1 MHWEI
6 SRCFGFI
13 RIFVSM
19 DNGEI
24 IIYRTADGETR
35 LEVRM
40 ESDSVWL
47 TQAQMADD
55 PAEYYN
61 AHEPRISRG
70 RIGKGGNL

>member
-47 TQAQMADD
+47 TQAQMA
-55 PAEYYN
+55 ELFQTTR
-61 AHEPRISRG
+61 RILQCTRTT
-70 RIGKGGNL
+70 

>member
-1 MHWEI
+1 ML
-6 SRCFGFI
+6 RVI

-47 TQAQMADD
+47 TPGADGGVVSDD